1 MNDRMINTLI
11 SISDKV
17 EDNLFPEATRIK
29 FRNHYQSDGEAELA
43 ALTRDQYNTTFYPT
57 FRR

>member
-17 EDNLFPEATRIK
+17 EDNLFPEATQSE
-29 FRNHYQSDGEAELA
+29 FRNYYQSDAELA
-43 ALTRDQYNTTFYPT
+43 ALTRGQYNTTFYPT
-57 FRR
+57 CRR